1 MRRELALVAFTMVTG
16 GPAHVYA
23 APDKAQAY
31 PARPIRVVVATTA
44 GGSPDLIA
52 RAVSR
57 PAEQYLGQNLI
68 VDNRGGANGIIAAT
82 IVAHAPPDGYTV
94 LHTAPA
100 VILNPLVHRKLSYDV
115 ARDLVPVTAVA
126 NGLGYLMLVNPKF
139 PAGTVTELVAAAR
152 QKPLTYGTSL
162 GSTIHLA
169 SELFNLR
176 AGVELRHVPYKGG
189 SEALNAVAGGEIQM
203 LLSPPT
209 AALPFVQSG
218 RLRALAFTG
227 SKRFSRLP
235 DVPLVSESGI
245 PYVVDFTWNA
255 WFAPART
262 PPEIVNRLQAAVREA
277 LKAPKVLDFLEAA
290 AFVPV
295 GSTPEEFRVFVAA
308 ETKRYAQV
316 VKETR
321 IPMQN

>member
-1 MRRELALVAFTMVTG
+1 MRNEVVWSWLALVAASAYVQ
-16 GPAHVYA
+16 AA
-23 APDKAQAY
+23 APERGQF
-31 PARPIRVVVATTA
+31 PSRPIRVVVATTA

-57 PAEQYLGQNLI
+57 HAETYLGQNLI

-82 IVAHAPPDGYTV
+82 IVANAPPDGYTV

-100 VILNPLVHRKLSYDV
+100 VILNPLVQRKLPYDV
-115 ARDLVPVTAVA
+115 ARDLAPVTAVA
-126 NGLGYLMLVNPKF
+126 NGLGYLMLVH
-139 PAGTVTELVAAAR
+139 PALPARTVTEFVALAR
-152 QKPLTYGTSL
+152 QKSLTYGTSV

-176 AGVELRHVPYKGG
+176 AGVQLRQVSYKGG

-235 DVPLVSESGI
+235 DVPLVSEGGV

-255 WFAPART
+255 WFAPAKT
-262 PPEIVNRLQAAVREA
+262 PPEIVARLHAAVREA
-277 LKAPKVLDFLEAA
+277 LKAPKVIDFLEAA

-295 GSTPEEFRVFVAA
+295 GSTPEEFRAFVVA
-308 ETKRYAQV
+308 ETKRYAAIVQ
-316 VKETR
+316 ETR
-321 IPMQN
+321 ISVQN